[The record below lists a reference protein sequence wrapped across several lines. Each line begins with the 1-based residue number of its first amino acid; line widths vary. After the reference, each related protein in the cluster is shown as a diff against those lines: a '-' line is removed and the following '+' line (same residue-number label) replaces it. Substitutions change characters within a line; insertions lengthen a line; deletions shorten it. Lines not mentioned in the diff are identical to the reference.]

1 MANVEASPTPYI
13 SSLDLVAHEIRSP
26 ASIVSGYLRLLQ
38 QDSDGLSARQRR
50 MVDEAGRACGRM
62 LTLLH
67 EIGEL
72 ASLERIVLVPAPTA
86 VQVFD
91 VCGDALKSLSAENGP
106 AAVFTRHDPGA
117 SAIVDGNAAWLKR
130 AFVALMAATARE
142 HRAEALECHGFIGD
156 EDGCPRAA
164 IAFGPCG
171 IFNRDSLIA
180 HRDTFDRWR
189 GGTGLSVPIACRIIE
204 LHGGRVWSPPGA
216 DSRAVGWALPIARA
230 SGSRP

>member
-1 MANVEASPTPYI
+1 M
-13 SSLDLVAHEIRSP
+13 RSP

-62 LTLLH
+62 LVLLQ

-72 ASLERIVLVPAPTA
+72 ASLEGTVLVPSPTA

-91 VCGDALKSLSAENGP
+91 LCGDALKSLSAEAENGMTP
-106 AAVFTRHDPGA
+106 VFTCHEPGR
-117 SAIVDGNAAWLKR
+117 SATVDGNAAWLKR

-142 HRAEALECHGFIGD
+142 YRAEALECHGFIGD
-156 EDGCPRAA
+156 EHGCPRAMM
-164 IAFGPCG
+164 AFGPCG
-171 IFNRDSLIA
+171 IFSSQDNLIA

-189 GGTGLSVPIACRIIE
+189 GGTGLSVPIACRTIE
-204 LHGGRVWSPPGA
+204 MHGGSVWSPPGA
-216 DSRAVGWALPIARA
+216 HSRAVVWALPIARA
-230 SGSRP
+230 SGSQP

>member
-1 MANVEASPTPYI
+1 M
-13 SSLDLVAHEIRSP
+13 RSP

-62 LTLLH
+62 LTLLQ

-72 ASLERIVLVPAPTA
+72 TSIEGTVLVPSTTA

-91 VCGDALKSLSAENGP
+91 LCRDALKSLSSEAENGTTP
-106 AAVFTRHDPGA
+106 VFTCHEPGR
-117 SAIVDGNAAWLKR
+117 SATVDGNAAWLKR
-130 AFVALMAATARE
+130 AFVALMAAIARE

-156 EDGCPRAA
+156 GDCPRAV

-171 IFNRDSLIA
+171 IFNRDSLLA
-180 HRDTFDRWR
+180 HRATFDRWR
-189 GGTGLSVPIACRIIE
+189 GGTGLSVPIACRIVE
-204 LHGGRVWSPPGA
+204 VHGGTVWSPPGA
-216 DSRAVGWALPIARA
+216 DSRAVVCALPIAGA